1 MERRQYFK
9 IYPSIISST
18 LSIVIYST
26 NKIIV
31 ERNLLADVEE
41 PLFGFLPKHRSSP
54 KGEGKRM
61 RPFLLQTNS

>member
-41 PLFGFLPKHRSSP
+41 
-54 KGEGKRM
+54 
-61 RPFLLQTNS
+61 